1 MHLEGAFRH
10 TIGIPDDILPDAW
23 RKAPKKEIPKD
34 SSNSLPTCD
43 LYMAEST
50 IPNSGIGMFST
61 KPIQAEELVG
71 NGDKCI
77 MLLDIHNH
85 NQDEDD
91 DGYPDMTEDYV
102 WDARSF
108 GLGHEVH
115 GETGSIRAFWPGVNA
130 ASNYNSYLVNV
141 DTTFPDYDDAGVH
154 RSQSPGAGAFSPYHL
169 GLPKA
174 IRYIPA
180 GGELFKYYGPN
191 W

>member
-1 MHLEGAFRH
+1 
-10 TIGIPDDILPDAW
+10 
-23 RKAPKKEIPKD
+23 
-34 SSNSLPTCD
+34 
-43 LYMAEST
+43 MAEST